1 MLACL
6 SHPLSACLC
15 LALSLLRGLS
25 LIAFLVAG
33 LLILPP
39 KEGQGKREETKSK
52 MILTTPF
59 PCPLLCDSAL

>member
-6 SHPLSACLC
+6 SLPLSACLC

-25 LIAFLVAG
+25 LIAFLVAC

-39 KEGQGKREETKSK
+39 KEGQGKREKTTSK
-52 MILTTPF
+52 MIMAIL
-59 PCPLLCDSAL
+59 PLPSAR